1 MVELSYSSE
10 SEDLPLVVVGD
21 VVGVVPSKSSRKI
34 LRLVRTYGVSSEAK
48 AHELVGNHDEAVV
61 GRDDVLVGRG
71 DDRVFLVVKVVHSV
85 PAHCPGAVN
94 TDSCTSPISSWII
107 VALGFHRSAENE
119 IQN

>member
-21 VVGVVPSKSSRKI
+21 VVGVVPSKNSRKI

-71 DDRVFLVVKVVHSV
+71 DTGSSLLSKLSILYQLIAPAPSTPIAAPRQSLRGSLLHLVF
-85 PAHCPGAVN
+85 
-94 TDSCTSPISSWII
+94 TDT
-107 VALGFHRSAENE
+107 LKTK
-119 IQN
+119 